1 MPITHIHNTD
11 VVVVYAFGG
20 MAYLQTDGDNKHVSD
35 RARGISTSTYVE
47 EVRKDMKAVRHI
59 LLMAALLALAFL
71 PLTAAAQTTST
82 VETSGF
88 QVQNLSN
95 LPANITVQYIS
106 ATTQAQVATQTATIP
121 AGGSLTFVPFSAPGY
136 VQMSAPAGFR
146 GSVVILSDQ
155 PIVAVTNILGANA
168 ALGDSYGGFTS
179 GASSLNLPLI
189 VRNNFGIDTSITVQN
204 VGSAP
209 ATVTISYTPGF
220 VGNAGSEP
228 AFTLAPGASR
238 TIYQKDN
245 TALGTGTPGFVGS
258 ATVSA
263 TGSTVVATVLQEG
276 NGQLMAYNAFPAG
289 TGSPTAALPLVL
301 GNNFGAYTGI
311 QVLNAGTLPTTVTIN
326 FAPNTVTAPTGG
338 LTPCTTPPQRQLSI
352 NPNQT
357 GTLIQNA
364 GDGNPP
370 FDPFFNGCIYIG
382 GATVTSD
389 NGQPLFVTVNQ
400 VASTSKDASTY
411 AGFNPTT
418 ATDTVLAPL
427 VAANNFG
434 TFSGVQVQN
443 IGTTPTLVTITY
455 GPNTFQ
461 GTPPTGFTLCPTPTS
476 RTITVPANASFTF
489 LQTYI
494 AGQPP
499 DLSPIGSDSQFE
511 SCTYVGSAT
520 IKAGS
525 GGKIVAIVNQIS
537 TGPASNDKLFT
548 YGAFAQ

>member
-95 LPANITVQYIS
+95 SPANITVQYIS

-179 GASSLNLPLI
+179 GATSLNLPLI
-189 VRNNFGIDTSITVQN
+189 VRDNFGIDTSITVQN
-204 VGSAP
+204 VGDTSATVNISYVPGIAGNP
-209 ATVTISYTPGF
+209 AT
-220 VGNAGSEP
+220 EP
-228 AFTLAPGASR
+228 PFSLAPGASK
-238 TIYQKDN
+238 TIFQKDN
-245 TALGTGTPGFVGS
+245 TALGSGAPGFVGS
-258 ATVSA
+258 ATITA
-263 TGSTVVATVLQEG
+263 TGNIVATVLQEG
-276 NGQLMAYNAFPAG
+276 NGQLTAYNAFPAG
-289 TGSPTAALPLVL
+289 TGSPTVALPLVL

-357 GTLIQNA
+357 GTLIQDA
-364 GDGNPP
+364 GNGNPP

-382 GATVTSD
+382 GATVTS
-389 NGQPLFVTVNQ
+389 NNNQPLFVIVNQ
-400 VASTSKDASTY
+400 VNSGSKDASSY

-461 GTPPTGFTLCPTPTS
+461 GTPPPGFTLCSTPTF
-476 RTITVPANASFTF
+476 RTISSLQPGASFTF

-494 AGQPP
+494 AGQQAG
-499 DLSPIGSDSQFE
+499 LSPIGSDSQFQ
-511 SCTYVGSAT
+511 SCMYVGSAT
-520 IKAGS
+520 ITAGS
-525 GGKIVAIVNQIS
+525 GGKIAAIVNQIS

>member
-95 LPANITVQYIS
+95 SPANITVQYIS
-106 ATTQAQVATQTATIP
+106 ATTPQQLVATQTATIP
-121 AGGSLTFVPFSAPGY
+121 AGGSLTFVTFSAPGF
-136 VQMSAPAGFR
+136 VQMSVPPGFR

-155 PIVAVTNILGANA
+155 PIVAVTNILSANA
-168 ALGDSYGGFTS
+168 NLADSYAGFLS
-179 GASSLNLPLI
+179 GATSLNLPLI
-189 VRNNFGIDTSITVQN
+189 VRDNFGIDTSITVQN
-204 VGSAP
+204 VGNTSATVNISYVPGIAGNP
-209 ATVTISYTPGF
+209 AT
-220 VGNAGSEP
+220 EP
-228 AFTLAPGASR
+228 PFSLAPGASK
-238 TIYQKDN
+238 TIFQKDN
-245 TALGTGTPGFVGS
+245 TALGSGAPGFVGS
-258 ATVSA
+258 ATITA
-263 TGSTVVATVLQEG
+263 TGNIVATVLQEG
-276 NGQLMAYNAFPAG
+276 NGQLLAYNSFLAG

-311 QVLNAGTLPTTVTIN
+311 QVLNAGTLPTTVTID

-357 GTLIQNA
+357 GTLIQDA
-364 GDGNPP
+364 GNGNPP

-382 GATVTSD
+382 GATVTS
-389 NGQPLFVTVNQ
+389 NNNQTLFVIVNQ
-400 VASTSKDASTY
+400 VNSGSKDASSY

-443 IGTTPTLVTITY
+443 IGTTPTSVTITY

-499 DLSPIGSDSQFE
+499 DLSPIGSDSQFQ

-548 YGAFAQ
+548 YGGFTQ

>member
-1 MPITHIHNTD
+1 
-11 VVVVYAFGG
+11 
-20 MAYLQTDGDNKHVSD
+20 
-35 RARGISTSTYVE
+35 
-47 EVRKDMKAVRHI
+47 MKAVRHI

-71 PLTAAAQTTST
+71 PLTAAAQQTTST

-88 QVQNLSN
+88 QVQNLSQSS
-95 LPANITVQYIS
+95 PANITVQYIS
-106 ATTQAQVATQTATIP
+106 ATTQQPVATQTATIQP
-121 AGGSLTFVPFSAPGY
+121 GGSLTFVTFTAPGF
-136 VQMSAPAGFR
+136 VQMSVPPGFR

-155 PIVAVTNILGANA
+155 PIVAVTNILSANA
-168 ALGDSYGGFTS
+168 NLADSYAGFLS
-179 GASSLNLPLI
+179 GATSLNLPLI
-189 VRNNFGIDTSITVQN
+189 VRDNFGIDTSITVQN
-204 VGSAP
+204 VGNTSATVNISYVPGIAGNP
-209 ATVTISYTPGF
+209 AT
-220 VGNAGSEP
+220 EP
-228 AFTLAPGASR
+228 PFSLAPGASK
-238 TIYQKDN
+238 TIFQKDN
-245 TALGTGTPGFVGS
+245 TALGSGAPGFVGS
-258 ATVSA
+258 ATITA
-263 TGSTVVATVLQEG
+263 TGNIVATVLQEG
-276 NGQLMAYNAFPAG
+276 NGQLLAYNSFLAG

-311 QVLNAGTLPTTVTIN
+311 QVLNAGTLPTTVTID

-357 GTLIQNA
+357 GTLIQDA
-364 GDGNPP
+364 GTGNPP

-382 GATVTSD
+382 GATVTS
-389 NGQPLFVTVNQ
+389 NNNQTLFVIVNQ
-400 VASTSKDASTY
+400 VNSGSKDASSY

-443 IGTTPTLVTITY
+443 IGTTPTSVTITY
-455 GPNTFQ
+455 GPNTFT
-461 GTPPTGFTLCPTPTS
+461 GTPPPGFTLCSTPTS
-476 RTITVPANASFTF
+476 RTTTVPVQPGASFTF

-494 AGQPP
+494 AGQQAG
-499 DLSPIGSDSQFE
+499 LSPIGSDSQFE

-520 IKAGS
+520 IKADA

-548 YGAFAQ
+548 YGGFTQ

>member
-1 MPITHIHNTD
+1 
-11 VVVVYAFGG
+11 
-20 MAYLQTDGDNKHVSD
+20 
-35 RARGISTSTYVE
+35 
-47 EVRKDMKAVRHI
+47 MKAVRHI

-82 VETSGF
+82 VGTSGF

-95 LPANITVQYIS
+95 SPAEIRVQYIS
-106 ATTQAQVATQTATIP
+106 ATTQQPVATQTATIP

-136 VQMSAPAGFR
+136 VQMSAPPGFR

-155 PIVAVTNILGANA
+155 PIVAVTNILSANA
-168 ALGDSYGGFTS
+168 NLADSYAGFLS
-179 GASSLNLPLI
+179 GATSLNLPLI
-189 VRNNFGIDTSITVQN
+189 VRDNFGIDTSITVQN
-204 VGSAP
+204 VGNAP
-209 ATVTISYTPGF
+209 ATVSISYTPGLA
-220 VGNAGSEP
+220 GNSATEP
-228 AFTLAPGASR
+228 SFTLQPGASK
-238 TIYQKDN
+238 TIFQKDN
-245 TALGTGTPGFVGS
+245 TSLGTGTPGFIGS

-289 TGSPTAALPLVL
+289 TGSPTVALPLVL

-311 QVLNAGTLPTTVTIN
+311 QVLNAGTLSTTVTID

-357 GTLIQNA
+357 GTLIQDA
-364 GDGNPP
+364 GNNPP

-382 GATVTSD
+382 GATVTS
-389 NGQPLFVTVNQ
+389 NNNQPLFVIVNQ
-400 VASTSKDASTY
+400 VNSGSKDASSY

-418 ATDTVLAPL
+418 ATNTVLAPL

-443 IGTTPTLVTITY
+443 VGTSTTSVTITY

-461 GTPPTGFTLCPTPTS
+461 GTPPSGFSLCPTPTP
-476 RTITVPANASFTF
+476 RTTIVQAGASFTF

-494 AGQPP
+494 AGQPTG
-499 DLSPIGSDSQFE
+499 LSPIGSDSQFQ
-511 SCTYVGSAT
+511 SCMYVGSAT
-520 IKAGS
+520 ITAGS
-525 GGKIVAIVNQIS
+525 GGKIAAIVNQVS

>member
-1 MPITHIHNTD
+1 
-11 VVVVYAFGG
+11 
-20 MAYLQTDGDNKHVSD
+20 
-35 RARGISTSTYVE
+35 
-47 EVRKDMKAVRHI
+47 MKAVRRFSI
-59 LLMAALLALAFL
+59 MLMAALLALALL

-82 VETSGF
+82 VTTSGF
-88 QVQNLSN
+88 QVQNLSQSS
-95 LPANITVQYIS
+95 PANITIQYID
-106 ATTQAQVATQTATIP
+106 ATTQAQVATQPATIP

-189 VRNNFGIDTSITVQN
+189 VRDNFGIDTSITVQN
-204 VGSAP
+204 VGNTSATVNISYVPGIAGNP
-209 ATVTISYTPGF
+209 AT
-220 VGNAGSEP
+220 EP
-228 AFTLAPGASR
+228 PFSLAPGASK
-238 TIYQKDN
+238 TIFQKDN
-245 TALGTGTPGFVGS
+245 TALGSGPPGFVGS
-258 ATVSA
+258 ATITA
-263 TGSTVVATVLQEG
+263 TGNIVATVLQEG

-357 GTLIQNA
+357 GTLIQDA
-364 GDGNPP
+364 GNGNLP

-411 AGFNPTT
+411 AGFNPTA
-418 ATDTVLAPL
+418 ATDKVLAPL
-427 VAANNFG
+427 VVANNFG

-443 IGTTPTLVTITY
+443 VGTSATSVTITY

-461 GTPPTGFTLCPTPTS
+461 GTPPPGFTLCPTPTP
-476 RTITVPANASFTF
+476 RTTTVQAGASFTF

-494 AGQPP
+494 AGQPTG
-499 DLSPIGSDSQFE
+499 LSPIGSDSQFQT
-511 SCTYVGSAT
+511 CMYVGSAT
-520 IKAGS
+520 ITAGS
-525 GGKIVAIVNQIS
+525 GGKIAAIVNQVS
-537 TGPASNDKLFT
+537 SGPGSNDKLYT

>member
-1 MPITHIHNTD
+1 
-11 VVVVYAFGG
+11 
-20 MAYLQTDGDNKHVSD
+20 
-35 RARGISTSTYVE
+35 
-47 EVRKDMKAVRHI
+47 MKAVRRFSI
-59 LLMAALLALAFL
+59 MLMAALLALALL

-82 VETSGF
+82 VTTSGF
-88 QVQNLSN
+88 QVQNLSQSS
-95 LPANITVQYIS
+95 PANITIQYID
-106 ATTQAQVATQTATIP
+106 ATTQAQVATQSATIP

-146 GSVVILSDQ
+146 GSVAILSDQ
-155 PIVAVTNILGANA
+155 PIVVVTNILGANA

-220 VGNAGSEP
+220 AGNAGSEP

-289 TGSPTAALPLVL
+289 TGSPTAALPLIL
-301 GNNFGAYTGI
+301 GNNFGSFTGI
-311 QVLNAGTLPTTVTIN
+311 QVLNAGTQATNATIT
-326 FAPNTVTAPTGG
+326 FSPNTVTAPVGG
-338 LTPCTTPPQRQLSI
+338 LTPCATPPSRQLTI

-364 GDGNPP
+364 GTGNPP
-370 FDPFFNGCIYIG
+370 FDTFFNGCIYIG

-411 AGFNPTT
+411 AGFNPTA
-418 ATDTVLAPL
+418 ATDKVLAPL
-427 VAANNFG
+427 VVANNFG

-443 IGTTPTLVTITY
+443 VGTSTTSVTITY

-461 GTPPTGFTLCPTPTS
+461 GTPPSGFSLCPTPTP
-476 RTITVPANASFTF
+476 RTTTVQAGASFTF

-494 AGQPP
+494 AGQPTG
-499 DLSPIGSDSQFE
+499 LSTIGSDSQFQ
-511 SCTYVGSAT
+511 SCMYVGSAT
-520 IKAGS
+520 ITAGS
-525 GGKIVAIVNQIS
+525 GGKIAAIVNQVS